1 MKKIGLNKWAVLILA
16 PVFILI
22 CCMFICK
29 DSEAESTGDKIDDVV
44 AYESVLVCKGD
55 TLWSIAE
62 ANLEQPT
69 EAEISAFVDE
79 IASVNR
85 ISSANIHA
93 GNYILVPRYKS
104 C

>member
-1 MKKIGLNKWAVLILA
+1 MKKICMCKYFIMIIV
-16 PVFILI
+16 PVFILL
-22 CCMFICK
+22 CCVFICK

-62 ANLEQPT
+62 ANLDQPT
-69 EAEISAFVDE
+69 KAEICAYVEE
-79 IASVNR
+79 IAAINS

-93 GNYILVPRYKS
+93 GNYILIPKYKTF
-104 C
+104 